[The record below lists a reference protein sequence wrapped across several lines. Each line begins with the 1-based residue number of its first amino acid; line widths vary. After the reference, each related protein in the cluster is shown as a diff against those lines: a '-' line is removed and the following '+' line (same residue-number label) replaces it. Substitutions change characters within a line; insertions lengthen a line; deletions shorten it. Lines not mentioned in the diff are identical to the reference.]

1 MSALQDRFVLGGA
14 DDGIVAR
21 LDARTRLLA
30 ALALVLAVVA
40 LKGISAVLAA
50 LGVALVL
57 VWLAGLST
65 SDLRHRL
72 LHVEAFMV
80 MLLALLPFTVPGRPL
95 WELGPLAASE
105 EGVRR
110 ALMVVLK
117 VNASVLA
124 VFALLAPVEPVR
136 LGHAMARLGVPLKLV
151 HLFLF
156 AVRYL
161 HVLRA
166 ETGRLLDAMRVRA
179 FVPRSSRHGWRTLGN
194 LVGMMTVRSVERAE
208 RVNEA
213 MRCRGFAGRLPLLA
227 TESASRSDYLFG
239 GFVVL
244 IAACLI
250 VVDRL
255 I

>member
-1 MSALQDRFVLGGA
+1 MNALQALGST
-14 DDGIVAR
+14 DEGIVAR
-21 LDARTRLLA
+21 LDARTRLLG
-30 ALALVLAVVA
+30 ALVLVMTVVA
-40 LKGISAVLAA
+40 LNSVPAVLAA

-57 VWLAGLST
+57 VWLAGLPM

-72 LHVEAFMV
+72 LHVEAFMIG
-80 MLLALLPFTVPGRPL
+80 LLVLLPFTVPGRPL
-95 WELGPLAASE
+95 WGFGPLTASE
-105 EGVRR
+105 EGVSR

-117 VNASVLA
+117 VNASVLV

-136 LGHAMARLGVPLKLV
+136 LGHAMARLGVPQKLV

-166 ETGRLLDAMRVRA
+166 ETGRLIDAMRVRA

-194 LVGMMTVRSVERAE
+194 LIGMMVVRSVERAE
-208 RVNEA
+208 RVSEA

-227 TESASRSDYLFG
+227 TESAARADYLFG
-239 GFVVL
+239 GAILL

-250 VVDRL
+250 FADRL

>member
-1 MSALQDRFVLGGA
+1 VSALQDRFVLGGA
-14 DDGIVAR
+14 EQSVIAR

-30 ALALVLAVVA
+30 TLVLVLTVVA
-40 LKGISAVLAA
+40 LKGISTVLAA

-57 VWLAGLST
+57 VWLAGLPT

-72 LHVEAFMV
+72 LHVEGFMIV
-80 MLLALLPFTVPGRPL
+80 LLALLPFTVPGRPL

-105 EGVRR
+105 EGVHR

-117 VNASVLA
+117 VNACVLA
-124 VFALLAPVEPVR
+124 VFALLAPVDPVR

-179 FVPRSSRHGWRTLGN
+179 FVPRSSWHGLRTLGN
-194 LVGMMTVRSVERAE
+194 LIGMMLVRSVERAE
-208 RVNEA
+208 RVGEA

-227 TESASRSDYLFG
+227 TESAGRVDFLFG
-239 GFVVL
+239 GL
-244 IAACLI
+244 ALLI
-250 VVDRL
+250 VTGLILADRL

>member
-1 MSALQDRFVLGGA
+1 M
-14 DDGIVAR
+14 
-21 LDARTRLLA
+21 T
-30 ALALVLAVVA
+30 VVA
-40 LKGISAVLAA
+40 LESVSAVLAA

-57 VWLAGLST
+57 VWLAGLPI

-72 LHVEAFMV
+72 LHVEGFMIV
-80 MLLALLPFTVPGRPL
+80 LLMLLPFTVPGRPL

-105 EGVRR
+105 EGVSR
-110 ALMVVLK
+110 ALIVVLK

-124 VFALLAPVEPVR
+124 IFALLAAVEPVR

-166 ETGRLLDAMRVRA
+166 ETGRLIDAMRVRA

-194 LVGMMTVRSVERAE
+194 LIGMMMVRSVERAE
-208 RVNEA
+208 RVSEA

-227 TESASRSDYLFG
+227 TESAGGADYLFG
-239 GFVVL
+239 GGALL

-250 VVDRL
+250 AADRL
-255 I
+255 T